1 MRRVTDSQKG
11 GAEPE
16 PIGIPPL
23 ERCPKLKIRPRKLK
37 EAVLTALV
45 PGDFVSG
52 ETLSKALEVT
62 RPAVW
67 KVIGL
72 LKQEGF
78 TIESHKGKGYRLT
91 ALPDVLFPDLIRQ
104 QLGPNSLAQGIIHFF
119 RTDSTNI
126 QARSLAVQGA
136 PEGTLVVSEFQER
149 GKGRLNRVW
158 QSPAGKNLLFSLLL
172 RPYWSPQQA
181 FYGTVLASVSLCRAI
196 LEVAG
201 IEVGIKW
208 PNDLYARDK
217 KVAGILTEFAT
228 DPDRMEYMIIGV
240 GVNCHWAPADPPPE
254 GMAATSILKEGGRK
268 ISRLDLLTC
277 FLRHG
282 EMLYKKAQVEGV
294 AFLREEWNRHSLVMN
309 RRVTIQGGQD
319 SWTGLA
325 QGIDQHGGL
334 ILLLDSG
341 RQETFLVGDV
351 HLRF

>member
-1 MRRVTDSQKG
+1 MF
-11 GAEPE
+11 
-16 PIGIPPL
+16 
-23 ERCPKLKIRPRKLK
+23 
-37 EAVLTALV
+37 
-45 PGDFVSG
+45 PGDYVSG
-52 ETLSKALEVT
+52 ERLSKALEVT

-72 LKQEGF
+72 LKQEGYP
-78 TIESHKGKGYRLT
+78 IESHKGKGYRLT
-91 ALPDVLFPDLIRQ
+91 ALPDILFPDLIRH
-104 QLGPNSLAQGIIHFF
+104 QLGPSSLGQRIVHYFK
-119 RTDSTNI
+119 TDSTNI

-136 PEGTLVVSEFQER
+136 PEGTLVVAEYQEK

-158 QSPAGKNLLFSLLL
+158 QSPSGKNLLFSLLL

-208 PNDLYARDK
+208 PNDIYARDK

-240 GVNCHWAPADPPPE
+240 GVNCHWAPADPPLD
-254 GMAATSILKEGGRK
+254 GMAATSIFKLGGLK
-268 ISRLDLLTC
+268 ISRLKLLTC
-277 FLRHG
+277 FLRVG
-282 EMLYKKAQVEGV
+282 ERLYKRAQVEGV
-294 AFLREEWNRHSLVMN
+294 AFLREEWNRHSLVNN
-309 RRVTIQGGQD
+309 RRVTIKGNQN

-325 QGIDQHGGL
+325 QGIDEQGGL
-334 ILLLDSG
+334 ILLLDNG
-341 RQETFLVGDV
+341 QTETFLVGDV